1 MKVYVILPARYG
13 STRFEG
19 KPLALILGKPMI
31 QHAYERAR
39 AAEGVDRV
47 VVATDDRRIFD
58 TVAGFGG
65 EAVMT
70 SPDHPSGTDRLAE
83 AVDLLGA
90 DDQDIVIN
98 VQGDQPAFDP
108 RQVSEVIKPLLDDP
122 ALDMSTPI
130 IPTVDPLEIG
140 NPNHVKV
147 VFDHDQMA
155 LYFSR
160 APIPWPREG
169 DQSYYF
175 KHIGIYG
182 YRAGFLRRFVKLPQG
197 RLEQIERLEQLRAL
211 EHGHRIKVVITQ
223 MDSPEV
229 DRPADL
235 AKVEALLRRLEPG
248 REKP

>member
-1 MKVYVILPARYG
+1 MKIHVILPARFG

-19 KPLALILGKPMI
+19 KPLANILGKPMI
-31 QHAYERAR
+31 QHAYQRAQ

-47 VVATDDRRIFD
+47 TVATDDQRIFEAV
-58 TVAGFGG
+58 TGFGG
-65 EAVMT
+65 HAVLT
-70 SPDHPSGTDRLAE
+70 RSDHPTGTDRLAE
-83 AVDLLGA
+83 AAQLLGVG
-90 DDQDIVIN
+90 DNDVVVN

-108 RQVSEVIKPLLDDP
+108 RQIQEVVQPLVDDP
-122 ALDMSTPI
+122 DVYMSTPI
-130 IPTVDPLEIG
+130 IPTIDPLEIG

-147 VFDHDQMA
+147 VFDQDLWA

-175 KHIGIYG
+175 KHIGIYC
-182 YRAGFLRRFVKLPQG
+182 YRGWFLQTFVRLEPG
-197 RLEQIERLEQLRAL
+197 RLENIERLEQLRAL
-211 EHGHRIKVVITQ
+211 ERGYKIKVVVTD

-235 AKVEALLRRLEPG
+235 AKVEALLREEG
-248 REKP
+248 EI

>member
-19 KPLALILGKPMI
+19 KPLAIIAGKPMI
-31 QHAYERAR
+31 QHVYQRAR
-39 AAEGVDRV
+39 AASGVDRV
-47 VVATDDRRIFD
+47 VVATDDDRIFQ
-58 TVAGFGG
+58 TVTDFGG

-70 SPDHPSGTDRLAE
+70 RADHPTGTDRLAE
-83 AVDLLGA
+83 AIDILGA
-90 DDQDIVIN
+90 DAEDIVIN

-108 RQVSEVIKPLLDDP
+108 KQIAEVVQPLLDDP
-122 ALDMSTPI
+122 ELDMTTPI
-130 IPTVDPLEIG
+130 IATINPLEIG

-147 VFDHDQMA
+147 VFDRDYNA

-182 YRAGFLRRFVKLPQG
+182 YRAAFLRLFVKLAPS
-197 RLEQIERLEQLRAL
+197 RLENIEKLEQLRAL
-211 EHGHRIKVVITQ
+211 EYGYRIRVVITE

-229 DRPADL
+229 DRPADI
-235 AKVEALLRRLEPG
+235 AKVEAILGE
-248 REKP
+248 

>member
-1 MKVYVILPARYG
+1 MKTYVIMPARYK

-19 KPLALILGKPMI
+19 KPLADILGKPMI
-31 QHAYERAR
+31 QHVYERAKR
-39 AAEGVDRV
+39 AEGIHKV
-47 VVATDDRRIFD
+47 VVATDDQRIFD
-58 TVAGFGG
+58 TVVGFGG

-70 SPDHPSGTDRLAE
+70 KSDHPSGTDRLAE
-83 AVDLLGA
+83 AIDIMGA
-90 DDQDIVIN
+90 EGQDIIIN

-108 RQVSEVIKPLLDDP
+108 KQIDEVVAPLREDP
-122 ALDMSTPI
+122 DLDMSTPI
-130 IPTVDPLEIG
+130 IPTIDPLEIG

-147 VFDHDQMA
+147 VFDDNHYA

-182 YRAGFLRRFVKLPQG
+182 YRARFLRLFVTLPPGKL
-197 RLEQIERLEQLRAL
+197 EDIEKLEQLRAL
-211 EHGHRIKVVITQ
+211 EHGFRIKVVISGL
-223 MDSPEV
+223 DSPEV

-235 AKVEALLRRLEPG
+235 TRVEALLK
-248 REKP
+248 REAEGA